1 MKERFFNSVAQT
13 SPHPLA
19 IEVDRALG
27 TFIWDK
33 NGKRYYDLVS
43 GIAVCNIGHSHPK
56 VVDAVKNQLDKYLHV
71 MPYGEFVQEP
81 QVTLAE
87 ALSGILPEGLDV
99 SYFVN
104 SGAEAVEASLKLAK
118 RYTGRTEIISFNKS
132 YHGNT
137 HGALSVSGN
146 ESKKYAFR
154 PLLPGVKF
162 IDFNDLSDLEKITQ
176 ETAAVIIEPIQGDA
190 GVRIPST
197 SYMEA
202 LRKKCD
208 ETGALLIFDEI
219 QTGFGRTGKMFAME
233 HFDVQPDILAL
244 AKGLG
249 GGMPIGA
256 FVSSKKI
263 MSTLTH
269 NPMLGHIT
277 TFGGHSVNCAAAI
290 ANITVLR
297 QDNIIDDVEP
307 KGALFESLLQHDSIL
322 EIRRKGLMLAIEF
335 DSFETVERIVKGCL
349 EKGVITFWFLS
360 NNVSFRLQPPLTITD
375 EEITESCKII
385 IDVIDAVI

>member
-1 MKERFFNSVAQT
+1 LKERFLNSVAQT

-19 IEVDRALG
+19 IEVNRASG

-33 NGKRYYDLVS
+33 KGKRYYDLVS
-43 GIAVCNIGHSHPK
+43 GIAVCNIGHCHPK
-56 VVDAVKNQLDKYLHV
+56 VVGAVKIQLDKYMHV
-71 MPYGEFVQEP
+71 MPYGELVQEP
-81 QVTLAE
+81 QVKLAE
-87 ALSGILPEGLDV
+87 TLNDILPEGLDV

-104 SGAEAVEASLKLAK
+104 SGAEAIEASLKLAK

-162 IDFNDLSDLEKITQ
+162 IDFDVPSELMKITE
-176 ETAAVIIEPIQGDA
+176 ETATVIIEPIQGDA
-190 GVRIPST
+190 GVRVPSV
-197 SYMEA
+197 SFMKA
-202 LRKKCD
+202 LRAKCD

-219 QTGFGRTGKMFAME
+219 QTGFGRTGKMFALE
-233 HFDVQPDILAL
+233 HFDIQPDILAL

-263 MSTLTH
+263 MTTLTH

-277 TFGGHSVNCAAAI
+277 TFGGHPVNCAAAI
-290 ANITVLR
+290 ANIDVLR
-297 QDNIIDDVEP
+297 NDNIVEDVER
-307 KGALFESLLQHDSIL
+307 KGAIFESMLQHASII

-335 DSFETVERIVKGCL
+335 NSFETVERIVKGCL

-360 NNVSFRLQPPLTITD
+360 NNVSFRLQPPLTISD
-375 EEITESCKII
+375 IEIKKSCEII
-385 IDVIDAVI
+385 LQIIEDVS

>member
-1 MKERFFNSVAQT
+1 MKERFLNSVAQT

-19 IEVDRALG
+19 IEVNRASG

-33 NGKRYYDLVS
+33 KGKRYYDLVS
-43 GIAVCNIGHSHPK
+43 GIAVCNIGHCHPK
-56 VVDAVKNQLDKYLHV
+56 VVGAVKIQLDKYMHV
-71 MPYGEFVQEP
+71 MPYGELVQEP
-81 QVTLAE
+81 QVKLAE
-87 ALSGILPEGLDV
+87 TLNDILPEGLDV

-104 SGAEAVEASLKLAK
+104 SGAEAIEASLKLAK

-162 IDFNDLSDLEKITQ
+162 IDFDVPSELMKITE
-176 ETAAVIIEPIQGDA
+176 ETATVIIEPIQGDA
-190 GVRIPST
+190 GVRVPSV
-197 SYMEA
+197 SFMKA
-202 LRKKCD
+202 LRAKCD

-219 QTGFGRTGKMFAME
+219 QTGFGRTGKMFALE
-233 HFDVQPDILAL
+233 HFDIQPDILAL

-263 MSTLTH
+263 MTTLTH

-277 TFGGHSVNCAAAI
+277 TFGGHPVNCAAAI
-290 ANITVLR
+290 ANIDVLR
-297 QDNIIDDVEP
+297 NDNIVEDVER
-307 KGALFESLLQHDSIL
+307 KGAIFESMLQHASII

-335 DSFETVERIVKGCL
+335 NSFETVERIVKGCL

-360 NNVSFRLQPPLTITD
+360 NNVSFRLQPPLTISD
-375 EEITESCKII
+375 IEIKKSCEII
-385 IDVIDAVI
+385 LQIIEDVS